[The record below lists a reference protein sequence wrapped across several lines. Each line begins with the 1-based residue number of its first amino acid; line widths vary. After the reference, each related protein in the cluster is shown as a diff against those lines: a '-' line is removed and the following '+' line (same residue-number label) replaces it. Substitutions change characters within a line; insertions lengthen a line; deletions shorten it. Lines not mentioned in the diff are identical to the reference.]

1 MFSGKEK
8 SCNWK
13 IGDQVTFA
21 VESGLFEGV
30 FTSEI
35 IGINP
40 RQGLIQIKFPMVEGR
55 LVLLPVGTTV
65 TVKQEGE
72 TEREN
77 RFLVIER
84 VGGENRSL
92 VLKHT
97 DFEINRL
104 IQITPPRQGQLVC
117 VCSGKGGV
125 GKTTLAVNLAFILA
139 ERGYKACIFD
149 AALGTANVDVLLD
162 LAPRYHLGHVITG
175 KCGVMD
181 IITEVRPKVHVVPGC
196 SGVQLLTELT
206 VYEYN
211 LLAAELQELFNYFDV
226 IIVDTSAGI
235 TVGTTNFILAAQE
248 GYLVTTPEPHAITDT
263 YALLKALVMHKA
275 RPVNLELVVNRVYYR
290 SEAENTAEKLQFAT
304 KKFLNFELGYAG
316 FIFDDMRVREAH
328 MQQKPVVEYE
338 PSAQASQGVR
348 SIVDRFCQKYDPEKE
363 KGQSGLLEKIKQ
375 IGKRA

>member
-235 TVGTTNFILAAQE
+235 TVGTTSFILAAQE

-290 SEAENTAEKLQFAT
+290 SEAENTAEKLQFAA

>member
-290 SEAENTAEKLQFAT
+290 SEAENTAEKLQFAA